1 MYDPRLSP
9 VGRKEYVCML
19 VCHEVAHQW
28 FGNLV
33 SISWWDQLWLKEGY
47 ATWISYL
54 ALDKL
59 FPDMDIWS
67 KVK

>member
-1 MYDPRLSP
+1 M
-9 VGRKEYVCML
+9 
-19 VCHEVAHQW
+19 
-28 FGNLV
+28 

-54 ALDKL
+54 AVDKL

-67 KVK
+67 QFLVEERDAALDLDCLTSSHPIELRGTEVPCSSR